1 MISGLRGFV
10 LSALPIWLSAIA
22 CGGTESE
29 ARAPIAQE
37 SPADEILRLG
47 KTWESSLEDKGF
59 RSPPSP
65 LSMFAETMTST
76 LQLTPGSATAVETLA
91 FDGSFRV
98 RDSTFRCQA
107 RATLRVEV
115 KYGRHADEAAIE
127 VRRPATQITRTC
139 DLPGFPEPVLDLA
152 ATAARFA
159 LRGDRLLPFE
169 PKTEKRAYFP
179 AP

>member
-1 MISGLRGFV
+1 LISRELILF
-10 LSALPIWLSAIA
+10 ALPISLGATT

-29 ARAPIAQE
+29 ARVPVAEE

-76 LQLTPGSATAVETLA
+76 LQLTPGSATAVEALA
-91 FDGSFRV
+91 FDGSFKV
-98 RDSTFRCQA
+98 RDSTFHCQA
-107 RATLRVEV
+107 RATVRVYV

-139 DLPGFPEPVLDLA
+139 DLPGFPEPVLDLP

-169 PKTEKRAYFP
+169 PRTEKRAYFP

>member
-1 MISGLRGFV
+1 MTTKYLFSL
-10 LSALPIWLSAIA
+10 LALPASLAAVA

-29 ARAPIAQE
+29 ARAPVAQE

-65 LSMFAETMTST
+65 LSMFSETMTSV
-76 LQLTPGSATAVETLA
+76 LQLSPGSATAVETLA
-91 FDGSFRV
+91 FDGSFKV
-98 RDSTFRCQA
+98 RDSTYRCQA
-107 RATLRVEV
+107 RATVRVSV

-127 VRRPATQITRTC
+127 LQRPATQVTRTC
-139 DLPGFPEPVLDLA
+139 DLPGFPEPVLDLP